1 MTREKDEELFDL
13 GFDEE
18 EENQTSNQQ
27 RNYNRTEI
35 LPEVAQIN
43 GGGRQSEIHGSYA
56 ERISGRSSSPLLF
69 AQASTFPECTQLR
82 AWKIVNGIP
91 TGLGVIDAGASEEEF
106 VQRFRNAMPKKGDQ
120 KATFKLRPLDI
131 DGQEL
136 GQEITTVISEHHSS
150 LLPVSQE
157 EVIQQRKATQ
167 NLDLHNSMVSML
179 RETLSASQQ
188 ALEEERRRTQNL
200 MSQMAQERID
210 LANNTATGIQT
221 TAERM
226 LNADNQRQEAML
238 KQERE
243 RNRQAQDN
251 MASFFQSNL
260 EVLQTERE
268 RAEKQSLVQM
278 ERDKTFYDRMLEQ
291 EAVRREAERAET
303 RQRLEMIKQE
313 AANERLRLQQE
324 WQLRMDQEE
333 RKRSR
338 EQAEHDRRIE
348 IMRKE
353 WELKKEQEKEEYER
367 REAARRREA
376 DERRLRENRDQ
387 KEKDSERQRQH
398 TMKMK
403 ELELAA
409 QRDKEHAERMMQLQL
424 MQFKEKKESG
434 IGNIKGII
442 KEAKTTLESL
452 GVDPRDVVDRILGN
466 DSGSTGSEVL
476 SALTKIAGNATEV
489 MTESIRAKAI
499 EKSNT
504 QPVPPY
510 NPMMY
515 QQKPNPPPTPTPKQ
529 IEQKE
534 IQSNSQQWIDSQ
546 NKPEQQNI
554 PDEPQVD
561 LKVQRSARKALRVL
575 VNNLKKSKTDK
586 WEELITVAITNEFS
600 IYHYCNAVSVQRA
613 LIEAGAEQNMINVVI
628 DMLTKSSLVP
638 NDMRMR

>member
-268 RAEKQSLVQM
+268 RAEKQSLVQ
-278 ERDKTFYDRMLEQ
+278 
-291 EAVRREAERAET
+291 
-303 RQRLEMIKQE
+303 I
-313 AANERLRLQQE
+313 
-324 WQLRMDQEE
+324 
-333 RKRSR
+333 
-338 EQAEHDRRIE
+338 
-348 IMRKE
+348 
-353 WELKKEQEKEEYER
+353 
-367 REAARRREA
+367 
-376 DERRLRENRDQ
+376 
-387 KEKDSERQRQH
+387 
-398 TMKMK
+398 
-403 ELELAA
+403 
-409 QRDKEHAERMMQLQL
+409 
-424 MQFKEKKESG
+424 
-434 IGNIKGII
+434 
-442 KEAKTTLESL
+442 
-452 GVDPRDVVDRILGN
+452 
-466 DSGSTGSEVL
+466 
-476 SALTKIAGNATEV
+476 
-489 MTESIRAKAI
+489 
-499 EKSNT
+499 
-504 QPVPPY
+504 
-510 NPMMY
+510 
-515 QQKPNPPPTPTPKQ
+515 PK
-529 IEQKE
+529 
-534 IQSNSQQWIDSQ
+534 N
-546 NKPEQQNI
+546 
-554 PDEPQVD
+554 
-561 LKVQRSARKALRVL
+561 
-575 VNNLKKSKTDK
+575 
-586 WEELITVAITNEFS
+586 
-600 IYHYCNAVSVQRA
+600 
-613 LIEAGAEQNMINVVI
+613 
-628 DMLTKSSLVP
+628 
-638 NDMRMR
+638 